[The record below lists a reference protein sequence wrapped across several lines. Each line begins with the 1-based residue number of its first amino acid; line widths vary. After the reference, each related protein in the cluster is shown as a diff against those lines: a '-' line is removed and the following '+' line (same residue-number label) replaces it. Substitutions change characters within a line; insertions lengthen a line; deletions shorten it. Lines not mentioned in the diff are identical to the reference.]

1 MAPAP
6 PLMTVDEYFKTPA
19 TVKPM
24 ELIFGVLRV
33 ADSPTPRHQSAVLHL
48 VRALDAHVRERGL
61 GEMWLSPLDVV
72 LHERRALIV
81 QPDLFFLSN
90 TRAHLVTDRV
100 YGPPELV
107 IEVLS
112 PHPRI
117 GSTEE
122 RVQWF
127 AEFGVQECW
136 LVHQDDVSVTVI
148 RFADRRVASRE
159 RHTRRQPIASAVLP
173 EFKASL
179 DDIFL

>member
-1 MAPAP
+1 MTPAP
-6 PLMTVDEYFKTPA
+6 RLMTVDEYFKTPE

-33 ADSPTPRHQSAVLHL
+33 ADSPSPRHQSAVAHL
-48 VRALDAHVRERGL
+48 FRALDAHVRERQL
-61 GEMWLSPLDVV
+61 GEMWLAPLDVV
-72 LHERRALIV
+72 LHAKRALIV

-90 TRAHLVTDRV
+90 NGMHLVRDRI

-122 RVQWF
+122 RVKLF
-127 AEFGVQECW
+127 VEFGVRECW

-148 RFADRRVASRE
+148 QCADRDVASRE
-159 RHTRRQPIASAVLP
+159 RYTRRQPIVSAVLP
-173 EFKASL
+173 QFTATL
-179 DDIFL
+179 DEIMD

>member
-1 MAPAP
+1 M
-6 PLMTVDEYFKTPA
+6 
-19 TVKPM
+19 
-24 ELIFGVLRV
+24 
-33 ADSPTPRHQSAVLHL
+33 
-48 VRALDAHVRERGL
+48 
-61 GEMWLSPLDVV
+61 
-72 LHERRALIV
+72 
-81 QPDLFFLSN
+81 
-90 TRAHLVTDRV
+90 TDRV

-127 AEFGVQECW
+127 AEFGVEECW
-136 LVHQDDVSVTVI
+136 LVQQDDVSVTVI

-159 RHTRRQPIASAVLP
+159 RYTRRQPIASAVLP
-173 EFKASL
+173 EFRATL